1 MEVLKTQEN
10 IKKQKSKVKKK
21 FGGSVGI
28 GSNKRGS
35 CDCMVTGEQEKG
47 MMH

>member
-10 IKKQKSKVKKK
+10 IKKQRSRVKQ

-35 CDCMVTGEQEKG
+35 CDCVVTGEQEKG